1 LASFEEQAPGTE
13 KPAIG
18 TTSYRNQMLR
28 ARQNMVTNLVGG
40 EILISS
46 CKISDPERDKV
57 NPFQSLEDA
66 NRLE

>member
-28 ARQNMVTNLVGG
+28 ARQTMVIERYLSNNFVRFLILK
-40 EILISS
+40 EIKLILS
-46 CKISDPERDKV
+46 K
-57 NPFQSLEDA
+57 A
-66 NRLE
+66 